1 MRAIS
6 MLVLASAV
14 LAARPAFAD
23 EAPPAST
30 PAPPPPVPPP
40 QSAGPTAE
48 KLTLQQAVRVALEN
62 NERAKKA
69 RLRVESAAGSL
80 DKARTAFYPSLTA
93 GASASYNP
101 TEDRNG
107 RNWTNA
113 GTLSLSQPLL
123 APSAFP
129 QYRQAEHQLES
140 ERWGSVQDRR
150 TVAFDTA
157 RAFFQCLANEK
168 VFEAA
173 VRRLSRAKDNL
184 AQSEARAAAGL
195 STINDAT
202 RATLDLSSAATSVAQ
217 AEGRLAT
224 SYLGLSFL
232 LARKVTP
239 PATGEAS
246 PLNQQDPTTAN
257 AGSFDT
263 RADDQVKA
271 ALERRPDLMSTHE
284 KTEALRQSVKEPY
297 YRMIPTVG
305 ASAQVRVN
313 PDPLASEQGATE
325 TITLNLSWQIFDAGS
340 RYADIRQR
348 KAQLSS
354 QELDEALQRRTVDND
369 IRSALISLRA
379 AREQFRIADEA
390 IQVAQRGVDETQILY
405 KQGLA
410 KALELTDSVQRAFDA
425 EVTRA
430 SAKLTMEQ
438 AYLELRFALGLGP
451 IDDTQPAK

>member
-1 MRAIS
+1 MRTIS
-6 MLVLASAV
+6 ILALALVPIFGAKT
-14 LAARPAFAD
+14 ARAD
-23 EAPPAST
+23 EAAPA
-30 PAPPPPVPPP
+30 APPVPPGATA
-40 QSAGPTAE
+40 SPTAE
-48 KLTLQQAVRVALEN
+48 KLSLANAVRMALEN

-69 RLRVESAAGSL
+69 RLRVETAAGSL
-80 DKARTAFYPSLTA
+80 DMARTAFYPTLTA
-93 GASASYNP
+93 GGNASYNP
-101 TEDRNG
+101 VADRAG
-107 RNWTNA
+107 RNWTNS
-113 GTLSLSQPLL
+113 GTLSLSQPLV

-129 QYRQAEHQLES
+129 QYAQAGHTLES

-150 TVAFDTA
+150 VVAFDTA

-173 VRRLSRAKDNL
+173 VRRLGRAKENL
-184 AQSEARAAAGL
+184 ANAEARAAAGL

-224 SYLGLSFL
+224 SYQGLSFL
-232 LARKVTP
+232 LAKKVTP
-239 PATGEAS
+239 PAAGDPS
-246 PLNQQDPTTAN
+246 PLGGSDPTTAS
-257 AGSFDT
+257 AGQFDT

-271 ALERRPDLMSTHE
+271 ALDRRPDLRSTHE
-284 KTEALRQSVKEPY
+284 KTLALQQSAKEPY
-297 YRMIPTVG
+297 YRMIPTLG

-313 PDPLASEQGATE
+313 PDPLATEQGATE
-325 TITLNLSWQIFDAGS
+325 TITLNLSWQIFDAGQ
-340 RYADIRQR
+340 RYADLRTR

-354 QELDEALQRRTVDND
+354 QELDESLLRRTVDND
-369 IRSALISLRA
+369 IRNALISLRA

-451 IDDTQPAK
+451 IDDTEPAK

>member
-1 MRAIS
+1 MRMFPLFALALMPAIFGAK
-6 MLVLASAV
+6 LAHA
-14 LAARPAFAD
+14 AD
-23 EAPPAST
+23 EAPAEAPAT
-30 PAPPPPVPPP
+30 PA
-40 QSAGPTAE
+40 PTAE
-48 KLTLQQAVRVALEN
+48 KLTLQQAVRMTLEN
-62 NERAKKA
+62 NERARKA
-69 RLRVESAAGSL
+69 RLRVEQAAGSL

-101 TEDRNG
+101 QEDRSG
-107 RNWTNA
+107 RNWSNA

-129 QYRQAEHQLES
+129 QYSQAAHTLES

-150 TVAFDTA
+150 VVAFDTA
-157 RAFFQCLANEK
+157 RAYFQCLANEK

-173 VRRLSRAKDNL
+173 ARRLSRSKENL
-184 AQSEARAAAGL
+184 ANAEARAGAGL
-195 STINDAT
+195 ASINDAT

-217 AEGRLAT
+217 AEGRLANAYQ
-224 SYLGLSFL
+224 SLSFL
-232 LARKVTP
+232 LAKKITP
-239 PATGEAS
+239 PATGDPS
-246 PLNQQDPTTAN
+246 PLNAADGTTVS
-257 AGSFDT
+257 AGQFDT

-271 ALERRPDLMSTHE
+271 ALDRRPDLRSTHE

-297 YRMIPTVG
+297 YRMIPSLG

-313 PDPLASEQGATE
+313 PDPLAAEQGATE
-325 TITLNLSWQIFDAGS
+325 TITLNLSWQIFDAGQ
-340 RYADIRQR
+340 RYADLRQR
-348 KAQLSS
+348 RAQLSS
-354 QELDEALQRRTVDND
+354 QELDESLQRRTVDND
-369 IRSALISLRA
+369 IRVALISLRA

-390 IQVAQRGVDETQILY
+390 IQVAQRGVEETQILY

-451 IDDTQPAK
+451 IDDTEPAK